1 MRASASRSISNRWR
15 RFHRWR
21 QHTRHSTAWLIAI
34 ALALIPTSA
43 LAAEVV
49 TGSDVHIFVPTDGD
63 LYAVGSDVWVTGDVD
78 GDLIALGVRVT
89 IEGDVHGDVLAAGAD
104 VLIVGTVDGSV
115 SAAGGTV
122 SVVGDV
128 GRTVR
133 IAAQNARVIDAIV
146 GGDVAALARVVRVI
160 GDGRVDGDVLLRTS
174 DARVHTDVGGS
185 VRGHSTELELSGV
198 VSGSVRVHTD
208 RLRLINGAQT
218 LDTLIYT
225 SDRDVH
231 IDGASSAAQTPERLD
246 PDRTTLSERA
256 AMSSVWAI
264 LRAGW
269 GLVLGLVLLN
279 VAPQLVR
286 GSARQVQERPLGSV
300 GYGLLGLL
308 GIPVAITLMLITIV
322 GIPVALIVTFLFI
335 VALYTSQIV
344 VGYALGALALQ
355 HTCSLVTRRRPHLN
369 PPPIPANRDGLALAI
384 GVLSLAV
391 LRSLPIEL
399 WYPFVAGMTAIV
411 GLGAFS
417 IQLYRMRSGADL
429 YDL

>member
-1 MRASASRSISNRWR
+1 MRASASRSISDRWQ

-21 QHTRHSTAWLIAI
+21 RHTRHSTAWLIAI
-34 ALALIPTSA
+34 ALALIPTTA

-49 TGSDVHIFVPTDGD
+49 TGADVHIFLPTDGD

-78 GDLIALGVRVT
+78 GDLVAVGVRVT
-89 IEGDVHGDVLAAGAD
+89 VDGDVHGDVLAAGAD
-104 VLIVGTVDGSV
+104 VLIVGNVEGSV

-122 SVVGDV
+122 SVAGDV

-133 IAAQNARVIDAIV
+133 IVAQNARVIDAVV

-160 GDGRVDGDVLLRTS
+160 GDGRVDGDVLLRAT
-174 DARVHTDVGGS
+174 DARVTTDVGGS

-198 VSGSVRVHTD
+198 VSGPVRVHTE

-218 LDTLIYT
+218 LGALTYT
-225 SDRDVH
+225 SDRDIH
-231 IDGASSAAQTPERLD
+231 IDGASSAAQPPERLD
-246 PDRTTLSERA
+246 PDHPTLSERA
-256 AMSSVWAI
+256 AISSVWAI

-269 GLVLGLVLLN
+269 GLVFGLVLLN

-286 GSARQVQERPLGSV
+286 GSAHQVQARPLGSV
-300 GYGLLGLL
+300 GYGLLALL
-308 GIPVAITLMLITIV
+308 AIPLTIALLLITIV
-322 GIPVALIVTFLFI
+322 GIPVALFGSVLFFT
-335 VALYTSQIV
+335 ALYASQAI
-344 VGYALGALALQ
+344 VGYALGTLALQ
-355 HTCSLVTRRRPHLN
+355 HTRSLLTRRRPRHN
-369 PPPIPANRDGLALAI
+369 PPPLPTNRDGLALAI
-384 GVLSLAV
+384 GVLSLAI

-411 GLGAFS
+411 GLGALS
-417 IQLYRMRSGADL
+417 IQVHRMRTGADL